1 MIHKNDGN
9 MMVIFISY
17 GYWWW
22 FFYWFHHDF
31 SGHGT
36 ASNPRW
42 QVRWRLVGPQCGFE
56 ARPRRQTSRDG
67 GRFILDSEWIWKT
80 PGYTIMIHHDS
91 SLNSSFLE
99 NYDEFF
105 SPWKLDNDETVEY
118 LCLWGKRLLN
128 SGFGKSSG
136 IDLDTAK
143 ICASHG
149 MR

>member
-17 GYWWW
+17 AYWWW

-31 SGHGT
+31 SGHRT

-42 QVRWRLVGPQCGFE
+42 QVRWRLVGPQCGL
-56 ARPRRQTSRDG
+56 RRVPGVKPPGMVAVS
-67 GRFILDSEWIWKT
+67 DSEWIWKT

-99 NYDEFF
+99 NYDELD
-105 SPWKLDNDETVEY
+105 PWKLDNDETVEY
-118 LCLWGKRLLN
+118 LCLWGKCLLN

-136 IDLDTAK
+136 IDLDIAK